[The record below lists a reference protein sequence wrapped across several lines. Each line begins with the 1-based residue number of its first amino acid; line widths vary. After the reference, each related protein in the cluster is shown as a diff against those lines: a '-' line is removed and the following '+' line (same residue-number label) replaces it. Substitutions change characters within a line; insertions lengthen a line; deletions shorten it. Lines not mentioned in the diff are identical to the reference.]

1 MKKFLA
7 IAASLVFAATAQAQ
21 KDVTRFLGI
30 PVDGFKPEMIERLK
44 EKGFRSSSYDREVLE
59 GEFNGR
65 DVNVY
70 VATNNNRVYR
80 IMVGDRN
87 CIGEGEIRI
96 RFNRL
101 CSQFDNNPKYISF
114 WGDQTISDDED
125 ISYEMTVHDKRYEAV
140 FYQKA
145 DSVTIANAVKEAL
158 LSDYTEEQLADPT
171 EEMQA
176 KAEELKNSLE
186 RRPVFEKLVWFRIAQ
201 HLGKYYISMYYD
213 NEYNQASGEDL

>member
-7 IAASLVFAATAQAQ
+7 IAVSLVFAATAQAQ

-30 PVDGFKPEMIERLK
+30 PVDGFKSEMIERLK
-44 EKGFRSSSYDREVLE
+44 EKGFRSISYDREVLE
-59 GEFNGR
+59 GEFNGQ
-65 DVNVY
+65 DVKVY
-70 VATNNNRVYR
+70 VVTNNNRVYR
-80 IMVGDRN
+80 IMVADRN

-125 ISYEMTVHDKRYEAV
+125 ISYEMAVHDKRYEAV

-145 DSVTIANAVKEAL
+145 DSATIANAVKEAL

-186 RRPVFEKLVWFRIAQ
+186 RRPVPEKSVWFMIAQ

-213 NEYNQASGEDL
+213 NKYNQASGEDL